1 MRGALLVHDSEGAYG
16 PFVCRGATAGVVSRP
31 YFLAGHYYK
40 SQKKI
45 KSNQIKSNQ
54 IKSNWLS
61 KYRSMKVRE

>member
-31 YFLAGHYYK
+31 YFLAGHYK
-40 SQKKI
+40 PQKNI

-54 IKSNWLS
+54 IKSNLT
-61 KYRSMKVRE
+61 KCVVKI